1 VANMKIDLDFY
12 KNISKNNL
20 PLTELLKNEKLFSSV
35 PRNWSVVVADIENS
49 TDAVAQGLHNDVNLS
64 ATGSI
69 ITVLNTLKKVDHTL
83 KIPYFFGGD
92 GSTFIV
98 PNTVL
103 EPILLA
109 LNNYSQHIKKTLQLN
124 LRVGQIEV
132 DKVYS
137 NNVSI
142 RITKI
147 RHNKYLTTPVVLG
160 NGLKYAELLIKENFK
175 ASATANSKKT
185 ELNLKGMECRWDE
198 IQPNQTGKKVIC
210 LLIDCDNEENQAEV
224 YSTIMKE
231 IDLVFGNLEK
241 RNPISTFKLKLN
253 TSLETIRKEM
263 YAKIGKYQMT
273 YLVSNWLVTMI
284 GTFYFKFL
292 KAGKLYKYRVT
303 QLSDTIMLDGLL
315 NTVISGTDKQINKLK
330 RLLDDLES
338 KDKII
343 YGMHITHASIMSCY
357 IENREEKHIHFVDG
371 TEGGYTS
378 AAIMF
383 KLKKLKLKNP

>member
-1 VANMKIDLDFY
+1 
-12 KNISKNNL
+12 
-20 PLTELLKNEKLFSSV
+20 
-35 PRNWSVVVADIENS
+35 
-49 TDAVAQGLHNDVNLS
+49 
-64 ATGSI
+64 
-69 ITVLNTLKKVDHTL
+69 
-83 KIPYFFGGD
+83 
-92 GSTFIV
+92 
-98 PNTVL
+98 
-103 EPILLA
+103 
-109 LNNYSQHIKKTLQLN
+109 
-124 LRVGQIEV
+124 
-132 DKVYS
+132 VYS